1 MQDFAPV
8 VVHHV
13 PPDVKEAQA
22 VVRRR
27 EAEQARH
34 ERIFD
39 VKQRT
44 IGIDNEA
51 LQSQIAAKEAA
62 AKAERERE
70 LALDSAMIATARQ
83 ADVLQQEVDR
93 IKRQQELEIAAYRSK
108 HQPKTTRREWD
119 LNDPDEVQK
128 DTLPTADPSKLGL
141 SSAQLFPGM
150 DQTNDERKGQQAQQQ
165 REWVAAQMAEKQAV
179 AQAEVDADKNYFQ
192 SQMEIQSELNQLISM
207 HENTKQQ
214 FVLAAAAENR
224 ALAEQRKSAQ
234 DADKAANDE
243 ANQADINAAL
253 TSAFLN
259 EDPATT
265 VSAANP
271 NRPVPYHYK
280 GLPPEYRQY
289 VLDTQMQQA
298 QAAHQQKIAMSQD
311 GEAWDNFM
319 LSQNTEATK
328 MELAI
333 EREKASQRKQLKE
346 YHLQQAAEISAREAQ
361 KEKTLRS
368 APEESFFMQFGTS
381 SR

>member
-1 MQDFAPV
+1 MR
-8 VVHHV
+8 
-13 PPDVKEAQA
+13 AQ
-22 VVRRR
+22 
-27 EAEQARH
+27 
-34 ERIFD
+34 
-39 VKQRT
+39 
-44 IGIDNEA
+44 
-51 LQSQIAAKEAA
+51 
-62 AKAERERE
+62 
-70 LALDSAMIATARQ
+70 
-83 ADVLQQEVDR
+83 
-93 IKRQQELEIAAYRSK
+93 
-108 HQPKTTRREWD
+108 
-119 LNDPDEVQK
+119 
-128 DTLPTADPSKLGL
+128 ADPSKLGL

-165 REWVAAQMAEKQAV
+165 QEWVAAQVAEKNAIK
-179 AQAEVDADKNYFQ
+179 QAEENADMNYFN

-214 FVLAAAAENR
+214 FVLAAAAENK
-224 ALAEQRKSAQ
+224 ALAQQHRIAL
-234 DADKAANDE
+234 DAEKAATAE
-243 ANQADINAAL
+243 ANMLDINAAL

-333 EREKASQRKQLKE
+333 EREKASQRKDLRD
-346 YHLQQAAEISAREAQ
+346 YHLKQAAEIKAREDA

-368 APEESFFMQFGTS
+368 APEESFFSQFGTS